1 LQKRER
7 IFSTSL
13 GTGNYRRILRDA
25 HGGPHG
31 KPAMVT
37 AANPNTVADS
47 FGIITGA
54 PLDEGM
60 RALRAGGGDYFT

>member
-1 LQKRER
+1 ME
-7 IFSTSL
+7 
-13 GTGNYRRILRDA
+13 
-25 HGGPHG
+25 

-37 AANPNTVADS
+37 AANPTTAADS

-60 RALRAGGGDYFT
+60 TALGAGDGDYFT